1 MTSEHYHGKKTQIL
15 DYIYK
20 VIKDRN
26 IFNNQGEIEYLN
38 FDEFDDEYVESYI
51 ASVHHISTL
60 VFRFKDDI
68 YLVDGNFRKTNEKV
82 IDEAVQSILKDRE
95 NKLKAELS
103 TLPYLM

>member
-15 DYIYK
+15 NYIYK

-26 IFNNQGEIEYLN
+26 IFNNQGEIDYLMLG
-38 FDEFDDEYVESYI
+38 EFDDEYVESYI

-95 NKLKAELS
+95 NK
-103 TLPYLM
+103 